1 MKFQRQIIDLVAEL
15 CEVFIM
21 TGLYCLQGGNPFVER
36 GDPVRKVCGHH
47 GSSSIKKTALAGGQ
61 CGVRAWW
68 SATDFLNFMAFIS
81 IIQKEEGRF
90 LQVRMEMEL
99 SGDSPLFFWRIMDK
113 RRAEGTKGRLV
124 AACQQAQ
131 GQPCQ

>member
-1 MKFQRQIIDLVAEL
+1 
-15 CEVFIM
+15 
-21 TGLYCLQGGNPFVER
+21 
-36 GDPVRKVCGHH
+36 
-47 GSSSIKKTALAGGQ
+47 
-61 CGVRAWW
+61 
-68 SATDFLNFMAFIS
+68 MAFIS

-99 SGDSPLFFWRIMDK
+99 SGDSSLFFWRIMDK
-113 RRAEGTKGRLV
+113 RRAKGTKGRLV